1 MCVAASTLDKLH
13 NHFCCILCSLMLY
26 KKKYLS
32 NGTKHMTR
40 WQEAEEKC
48 NLLNTLHDVYV
59 DLNFRQHLQ
68 LTCYTVRIVQK
79 WHELRSAMMKSLN
92 HKGTLDVAYCR
103 CARQNQSGI
112 SSDEYEYD
120 ELKKVALSAL
130 ENMRS
135 SKENGKYEFPLLLFH
150 FEIFSWKIFYTQLF
164 CFYFTIPEAQVC
176 DMTETHVGAH
186 IHIDANSAR
195 CTTPDGNCFCS
206 KLLL

>member
-1 MCVAASTLDKLH
+1 MCVAFGCLRLQLW
-13 NHFCCILCSLMLY
+13 I
-26 KKKYLS
+26 
-32 NGTKHMTR
+32 
-40 WQEAEEKC
+40 
-48 NLLNTLHDVYV
+48 NLLN
-59 DLNFRQHLQ
+59 LQ
-68 LTCYTVRIVQK
+68 LTCYTK

-120 ELKKVALSAL
+120 ELKKVALNAL

-150 FEIFSWKIFYTQLF
+150 FEIFS
-164 CFYFTIPEAQVC
+164 VC

-186 IHIDANSAR
+186 IHIDANSTR

>member
-1 MCVAASTLDKLH
+1 MGSVTDLLYNAPQLNYH
-13 NHFCCILCSLMLY
+13 NICLIHCMI
-26 KKKYLS
+26 
-32 NGTKHMTR
+32 
-40 WQEAEEKC
+40 
-48 NLLNTLHDVYV
+48 YV
-59 DLNFRQHLQ
+59 DLNFCQHLQ

-112 SSDEYEYD
+112 SFSVSIRKRIKRSDEYEYD
-120 ELKKVALSAL
+120 ELKKVALNAL

-150 FEIFSWKIFYTQLF
+150 FEIFSWKIFYTQ
-164 CFYFTIPEAQVC
+164 VC
-176 DMTETHVGAH
+176 DMTETHVGSH